1 MKDRIIELARKVVA
15 SACDSKDIRE
25 KVALNY
31 YRVCSQCS
39 RYLGGC
45 GQEYLIA
52 RALVDVYLLEIDGV
66 DTDELNTMLIFCLF
80 GFVNKSER
88 GEIENRESSLASAY
102 ALSFLFCSENLSFFD
117 MLFMNLG
124 YVYSEKRL
132 GVLLLYLYLAYRKS
146 AVSVSFSESIR
157 MRLNRCVSQIG
168 EEYDKISEADFVR
181 LKEEGLSVIDELV
194 KHTRHIMYENQDRF
208 GF

>member
-1 MKDRIIELARKVVA
+1 MV
-15 SACDSKDIRE
+15 
-25 KVALNY
+25 
-31 YRVCSQCS
+31 
-39 RYLGGC
+39 
-45 GQEYLIA
+45 
-52 RALVDVYLLEIDGV
+52 
-66 DTDELNTMLIFCLF
+66 
-80 GFVNKSER
+80 FV
-88 GEIENRESSLASAY
+88 
-102 ALSFLFCSENLSFFD
+102 
-117 MLFMNLG
+117 NLG
-124 YVYSEKRL
+124 YVYAEKRL

-194 KHTRHIMYENQDRF
+194 KHTRHIMYQNQDRF